1 MAAARSMATGLAPR
15 TLLLAHH
22 GTPGAEQAAALALS
36 LAMPGQTRIVHLY
49 VVPDFWDGMQGDDW
63 LNNAST
69 RDVFGRYVENMLEND
84 ARRELAG
91 VEARCKERGLAYE
104 AVMRLGEPADV
115 VLAVAA
121 ETGADL
127 VVIGPPRRKGEEGLR
142 SRMDLEKLVRS
153 LKCPLL
159 IAPRP

>member
-1 MAAARSMATGLAPR
+1 MNPPLK
-15 TLLLAHH
+15 LLLCHH
-22 GTPGAEQAAALALS
+22 GTAGAQAAANFALG
-36 LAMPGQTRIVHLY
+36 AAVPGTTTVIQCL
-49 VVPDFWDGMQGDDW
+49 VVPEFWAGMQGDDW

-69 RDVFGRYVENMLEND
+69 RDAFGRYVENMLEND

-142 SRMDLEKLVRS
+142 SRMDLEKLVRG
-153 LKCPLL
+153 LHCPLL